1 MKQALA
7 GAFLFAAL
15 LTTGATGAGAADI
28 DMGAGVE
35 PMPSEWYLAIS
46 GGLNKVFDL
55 DYDADDTSGPFDDD
69 HGDIEFNYGFRG
81 AGAIGMRFGGNFRGE
96 VEFAGS
102 STDADEVNGN
112 GVDGSLDIFSVLAKL
127 DYEMQFFGW
136 WHPYLG
142 VGAGVAFVSLDN
154 IGDSNEKI
162 DDDETMFAAAIEG
175 GSMFALTDNIELF
188 TQTQLMFLGSEIDTH
203 FKNDGDNITL
213 DNPLVLSSSVG
224 LRFKF

>member
-28 DMGAGVE
+28 DMGPGVE

-81 AGAIGMRFGGNFRGE
+81 AGAE
-96 VEFAGS
+96 
-102 STDADEVNGN
+102 
-112 GVDGSLDIFSVLAKL
+112 
-127 DYEMQFFGW
+127 
-136 WHPYLG
+136 
-142 VGAGVAFVSLDN
+142 
-154 IGDSNEKI
+154 
-162 DDDETMFAAAIEG
+162 
-175 GSMFALTDNIELF
+175 
-188 TQTQLMFLGSEIDTH
+188 
-203 FKNDGDNITL
+203 
-213 DNPLVLSSSVG
+213 
-224 LRFKF
+224 